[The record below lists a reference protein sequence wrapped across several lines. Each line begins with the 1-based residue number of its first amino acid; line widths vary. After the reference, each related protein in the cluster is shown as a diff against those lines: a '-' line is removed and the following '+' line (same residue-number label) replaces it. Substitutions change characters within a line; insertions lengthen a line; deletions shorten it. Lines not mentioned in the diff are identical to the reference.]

1 MKKITKALIPL
12 FMIFFVCVA
21 CGQADT
27 SESTSSSSQQDEA
40 TQSEQDKQTKEN
52 KSKEVDKKSDDS
64 EKKKSS
70 TSKEKENKKQSNKK
84 KAQKKQ
90 TTSSKKLDNL
100 EVHYIDVGQ
109 ADATLFT
116 FGDRAILYDT
126 GDWTRNDTVEYLKA
140 KNITKLDLVIISHP
154 HADHIGQL
162 SEVMK
167 EFDVDEVWMTGHEHT
182 SQVATNALQAVLD
195 SNANYLEPRTGET
208 FKVGDMKLA
217 VTHPETVTDQLNEES
232 LSVLFTY
239 GDVKFMFT
247 GDADQAAESAML
259 NRHPS
264 LKADILQL
272 GHHGSST
279 STSNQFLTKLEPK
292 VAIYSAGKGNS
303 YGHPNQDVIE
313 RVKNNGI
320 TLYGTDV
327 NGTIVVSSDGVSYTI
342 KTNKDGTVSPKS
354 TKSSQPKKQPKKQ
367 EEKSITKKDAATND
381 NCININKAS
390 KADVQQIKHIGPE
403 RADDLINQRPYSSV
417 NELTKINGI
426 GPARIEDIKEQ
437 GLACAS

>member
-109 ADATLFT
+109 ADATLFI

-126 GDWTRNDTVEYLKA
+126 GDWTRNDTVEYLKE

-217 VTHPETVTDQLNEES
+217 VTHPET
-232 LSVLFTY
+232 
-239 GDVKFMFT
+239 
-247 GDADQAAESAML
+247 
-259 NRHPS
+259 
-264 LKADILQL
+264 
-272 GHHGSST
+272 
-279 STSNQFLTKLEPK
+279 
-292 VAIYSAGKGNS
+292 
-303 YGHPNQDVIE
+303 
-313 RVKNNGI
+313 
-320 TLYGTDV
+320 
-327 NGTIVVSSDGVSYTI
+327 
-342 KTNKDGTVSPKS
+342 
-354 TKSSQPKKQPKKQ
+354 
-367 EEKSITKKDAATND
+367 
-381 NCININKAS
+381 
-390 KADVQQIKHIGPE
+390 
-403 RADDLINQRPYSSV
+403 
-417 NELTKINGI
+417 
-426 GPARIEDIKEQ
+426 
-437 GLACAS
+437 

>member
-1 MKKITKALIPL
+1 
-12 FMIFFVCVA
+12 
-21 CGQADT
+21 
-27 SESTSSSSQQDEA
+27 
-40 TQSEQDKQTKEN
+40 
-52 KSKEVDKKSDDS
+52 
-64 EKKKSS
+64 
-70 TSKEKENKKQSNKK
+70 
-84 KAQKKQ
+84 
-90 TTSSKKLDNL
+90 
-100 EVHYIDVGQ
+100 
-109 ADATLFT
+109 
-116 FGDRAILYDT
+116 
-126 GDWTRNDTVEYLKA
+126 
-140 KNITKLDLVIISHP
+140 
-154 HADHIGQL
+154 
-162 SEVMK
+162 
-167 EFDVDEVWMTGHEHT
+167 
-182 SQVATNALQAVLD
+182 
-195 SNANYLEPRTGET
+195 
-208 FKVGDMKLA
+208 MKLA

-259 NRHPS
+259 NRYPS

-272 GHHGSST
+272 EHHGSST

-367 EEKSITKKDAATND
+367 EEKSTTKKDAATND